1 MEYNVCINLTVSLNT
16 QLNESQLQKVIS
28 DILQEEKGIMDK
40 YTYITNMEVIVT
52 EVG

>member
-28 DILQEEKGIMDK
+28 DILQEKGIMDK